1 VSAPV
6 ISEPSAKPLRCP
18 RHLRQREATVPPRQ
32 QLTLADLH
40 HEPFRLFFP
49 AATLAGLLGV
59 ALWVPLL
66 LGWTTDYPGT
76 AHARL
81 MVQGFFSGFIFGFLG
96 TSMPRLLEVPALT
109 AREVFPLL
117 VLFVVQVGAQLA
129 GAVAVGDGL
138 YAAEL
143 VLWFALL
150 KGRCHAKRDLPPP
163 SFVLAGLSFGC
174 GLAGTALFLAGR
186 RWELA
191 AELDLLAKL
200 LGYHAFVLLCVLG
213 AGGFLLPRFLG
224 LGVRRKLPPSSTE
237 TPEWRAA
244 ARFAGAVG
252 GLLVLTY
259 LLEAAGWPRTGT
271 TLRTLLIAGF
281 LWRELPLERLRWT
294 WNGVQWLLV
303 TGLACLPLGVLASG
317 WLPGWRVALS
327 HIELLSGFGLITL
340 GVATRVVFGH
350 SGERAQLERFH
361 APLTVAA
368 VLMVLALLN
377 RLSGDLVPSTMV
389 SHYLYAALC
398 WLGGTLLWAV
408 RVLPKV
414 LKPDPEE

>member
-1 VSAPV
+1 M
-6 ISEPSAKPLRCP
+6 
-18 RHLRQREATVPPRQ
+18 QPRQ

-40 HEPFRLFFP
+40 REPFRLFFP

-59 ALWVPLL
+59 ALWLPLL

-81 MVQGFFSGFIFGFLG
+81 MVQGFFGGFIFGFLG

-109 AREVFPLL
+109 AREVFPRL
-117 VLFVVQVGAQLA
+117 VLFIAQVGAQFA
-129 GAVAVGDGL
+129 DAVALGDGL
-138 YAAEL
+138 FMAEL

-163 SFVLAGLSFGC
+163 TFVLVGLSFVC

-191 AELDLLAKL
+191 AELELLGKL
-200 LGYHAFVLLCVLG
+200 LSYHAFVLLCVLG

-224 LGVRRKLPPSSTE
+224 LGARQTLPASATV

-244 ARFAGAVG
+244 ARFAGVVG

-259 LLEAAGWPRTGT
+259 LLEAAGWPRTAT
-271 TLRTLLIAGF
+271 TLRALLIGGF
-281 LWRELPLERLRWT
+281 LWREMPLERLRWT
-294 WNGVQWLLV
+294 WDGVQWLLV
-303 TGLACLPLGVLASG
+303 VGLVCVPLGVLASG

-340 GVATRVVFGH
+340 GAATRVVFGH

-368 VLMVLALLN
+368 VLLLLALLN
-377 RLSGDLVPSTMV
+377 RLSGDLVPTTMV

>member
-1 VSAPV
+1 M
-6 ISEPSAKPLRCP
+6 
-18 RHLRQREATVPPRQ
+18 PPRQ

-40 HEPFRLFFP
+40 REPFRPFFP

-59 ALWVPLL
+59 ATWVPLL

-76 AHARL
+76 THARL

-96 TSMPRLLEVPALT
+96 TSMPRLLEVPLLT
-109 AREVFPLL
+109 AREAFPLL
-117 VLFVVQVGAQLA
+117 GLFAAQVGAQLA
-129 GAVAVGDGL
+129 GAVAIGDGL
-138 YAAEL
+138 FAVEL
-143 VLWFALL
+143 LLWFALL
-150 KGRCHAKRDLPPP
+150 KSRCHAKRDLPPP
-163 SFVLAGLSFGC
+163 TFVLVGLSFVS

-186 RWELA
+186 RWELPP
-191 AELDLLAKL
+191 ELELLARL
-200 LGYHAFVLLCVLG
+200 LSYHAFVLLCTLG

-224 LGVRRKLPPSSTE
+224 LGVRRKLAPSSTV
-237 TPEWRAA
+237 TPEWRTA

-252 GLLVLTY
+252 GLVAGTY
-259 LLEAAGWPRTGT
+259 LLEATGWPRTGT
-271 TLRTLLIAGF
+271 TLRALLIAGF

-294 WNGVQWLLV
+294 WDGVQWLLV
-303 TGLACLPLGVLASG
+303 VGLVCVPLGVLASG

-327 HIELLSGFGLITL
+327 HLELLSGFGLITL

-350 SGERAQLERFH
+350 SGERAQLERFN

-368 VLMVLALLN
+368 VLLLLALLN

-408 RVLPKV
+408 RVLSKA

>member
-1 VSAPV
+1 M
-6 ISEPSAKPLRCP
+6 
-18 RHLRQREATVPPRQ
+18 PPRE
-32 QLTLADLH
+32 QLTLVDLH
-40 HEPFRLFFP
+40 REPFRLFFP

-66 LGWTTDYPGT
+66 VGWTSDYPGT

-81 MVQGFFSGFIFGFLG
+81 MVQGFFAGFIFGFLG
-96 TSMPRLLEVPALT
+96 TSLPRLLGGRALT

-117 VLFVVQVGAQLA
+117 ALFVVQAGAQLA
-129 GAVAVGDGL
+129 GAVALGDGL
-138 YAAEL
+138 FAAEL
-143 VLWFALL
+143 VLWFGLL
-150 KGRCHAKRDLPPP
+150 KGRCRDRRDLPPP
-163 SFVLAGLSFGC
+163 TFVLVDLSFLC
-174 GLAGTALFLAGR
+174 GLAGTLLFLAGR

-191 AELDLLAKL
+191 AELELLGKL

-224 LGVRRKLPPSSTE
+224 LGGRRKLPPSSQV

-252 GLLVLTY
+252 AWLGLTY
-259 LLEAAGWPRTGT
+259 LLEAAGWPRTAT
-271 TLRTLLIAGF
+271 TLRAVLIAAF
-281 LWRELPLERLRWT
+281 LWREMPLECLRWT

-317 WLPGWRVALS
+317 WLPGWRVAFS

-350 SGERAQLERFH
+350 SGERAQLEHFH

-368 VLMVLALLN
+368 GLMLLALLN
-377 RLSGDLVPSTMV
+377 RLSGELVPSTMV

-398 WLGGTLLWAV
+398 WLGGMLLWAV
-408 RVLPKV
+408 RVLPRV
-414 LKPDPEE
+414 GRPDPDG

>member
-1 VSAPV
+1 M
-6 ISEPSAKPLRCP
+6 PSAR
-18 RHLRQREATVPPRQ
+18 RA
-32 QLTLADLH
+32 LTLADLH
-40 HEPFRLFFP
+40 REPFRLFFP

-76 AHARL
+76 THARL

-96 TSMPRLLEVPALT
+96 TSMPRLLEVPPFV

-117 VLFVVQVGAQLA
+117 ALFVAQVGAQLA

-138 YAAEL
+138 FAAEL

-150 KGRCHAKRDLPPP
+150 KSRCHAKRDLPPP
-163 SFVLAGLSFGC
+163 NFVLVGLSFGC

-186 RWELA
+186 RLELPP
-191 AELDLLAKL
+191 ELELLARL
-200 LGYHAFVLLCVLG
+200 LSYHAFVLLCVLG

-224 LGVRRKLPPSSTE
+224 LGLRREFATASEP
-237 TPEWRAA
+237 TPEWRDAA
-244 ARFAGAVG
+244 QFAGATG
-252 GLLVLTY
+252 ALILASY
-259 LLEAAGWPRTGT
+259 LLEATGWSRVAV
-271 TLRTLLIAGF
+271 TLRASVIVGY
-281 LWRELPLERLRWT
+281 LWHELPLERLRWT

-303 TGLACLPLGVLASG
+303 VGLVCVPLGVLASG

-327 HIELLSGFGLITL
+327 HLELLSGFGLITL

-368 VLMVLALLN
+368 ALMLLGLLN
-377 RLSGDLVPSTMV
+377 RLSGDLVPSTMA

-398 WLGGTLLWAV
+398 WCGGVLLWAA